1 MMIKKL
7 ISFLARYPFRSF
19 QFRLLIYL
27 LLFGSLTLGCFIAV
41 SILQSSSIAQS
52 EMENYVHKTHEQTI
66 ERIEQGIKQL
76 GMITDHLNHDYVIQR
91 YMESTEELYQFM
103 TMNEVKQYFDNIMEI
118 NRRSSAYITDLCL
131 SFEDK
136 HTGIC
141 PNTAILPTDTE
152 FPLNSNEPALSLTN
166 IEMDSYPSL
175 RYTAPL
181 MVQGSN
187 AIKGFV
193 VIVYD
198 FNQMLKDNNDIINPV
213 HNHNIT
219 DEQGNLVYTSTGARI
234 PLPIASVEEQ
244 DYTQT
249 QGNYMTNQRAL
260 TLLNKQWFSL
270 IEVNSGLFTAP
281 WRSLQT
287 TLILFFIVFF
297 FLSILSSIL
306 FSRFITNPLNNLK
319 GLMKRAE
326 LGDLKAY
333 WTMSS
338 TQEIHDLGQSF
349 NQMLNRIEDLIKQV
363 KIEEALKKEA
373 EIEALQYQLNPH
385 FLYNTLNT
393 IKWVAKIHKTPQIS
407 EVVSSLVRLLQ
418 VSLGKKGDF
427 LTLQDEIMLIKDYM
441 EIQSFRYGEQV
452 KMVYD
457 IDAVANLC
465 LVPRMILQPLVENA
479 LIHGIEPSEREGI
492 ITIKAWIDRD
502 LLMCQVEDN
511 GSGMTERP
519 EKQDF
524 TQNKGLQEKM
534 SGIGL
539 KHIREKIKLYYGP
552 DYKLLII
559 PKEKQGTI
567 VRMSLPI
574 HPSEE

>member
-1 MMIKKL
+1 MIKNL
-7 ISFLARYPFRSF
+7 FFFSRFPFRSF

-41 SILQSSSIAQS
+41 SIWQSSHIAQS
-52 EMENYVHKTHEQTI
+52 EMENYVHKTHKQTI

-76 GMITDHLNHDYVIQR
+76 RFITDHLNGDFVIQQ
-91 YMESTEELYQFM
+91 YMNSPEELYDVM
-103 TMNEVKQYFDNIMEI
+103 TMNELKQYFDNIMES
-118 NRRSSAYITDLCL
+118 NKKSSSYITELCL
-131 SFEDK
+131 SFEDN
-136 HTGIC
+136 HTDIC
-141 PNTAILPTDTE
+141 PNSGVLSADTE
-152 FPLNSNEPALSLTN
+152 YPVSPKVPVLSLVNMENGSNPALK
-166 IEMDSYPSL
+166 
-175 RYTAPL
+175 YTAPL

-187 AIKGFV
+187 AVKGYV

-198 FNQMLKDNNDIINPV
+198 FNQMLKDNDRINPV
-213 HNHNIT
+213 HNYNIM
-219 DEQGNLVYTSTGARI
+219 DNQGNLIYTGTGARI
-234 PLPIASVEEQ
+234 PLPITGIKQQE
-244 DYTQT
+244 YTQT
-249 QGNYMTNQRAL
+249 QGNSMINQRSL
-260 TLLNKQWFSL
+260 TLLNKQWLSL

-281 WRSLQT
+281 WKSLQT
-287 TLILFFIVFF
+287 TLVLFFIMFF

-306 FSRFITNPLNNLK
+306 FSRFITKPLNHLK

-333 WTMSS
+333 WTMTS
-338 TQEIHDLGQSF
+338 TQEIHELGESF

-363 KIEEALKKEA
+363 KTEEALKKEA

-427 LTLQDEIMLIKDYM
+427 LTLRDEILLIKDYM
-441 EIQSFRYGEQV
+441 EIQAFRYGDQV

-457 IDAVANLC
+457 IDAVANMC

-479 LIHGIEPSEREGI
+479 LIHGIEPSERKGL

-511 GSGMTERP
+511 GSGIS
-519 EKQDF
+519 EKAGHLDF
-524 TQNKGLQEKM
+524 AKNKGLQEKM